1 MFFYLILVSA
11 FTKYNSLMIRSNI
24 LYLILAITLISVPVI
39 QTVHTLTHVT
49 DVDTISMIQIDS
61 IQDKS
66 DDDADI
72 DKICLDCLALT
83 TYSDISFML
92 VFPSY
97 NQVIRQQLSFLTL
110 RYTLQNFSSDYHSRA
125 PPLA

>member
-1 MFFYLILVSA
+1 MFFYLILVSV

>member
-92 VFPSY
+92 VFPFY

>member
-97 NQVIRQQLSFLTL
+97 NQVIRQQISFLTL